1 MPSRRSYATDLSDEE
16 WWILKP
22 LIPEAKPGG
31 RPRAHE
37 TRELLDAIFYAVRGG
52 CAWRL
57 LPHEFPPWQTI
68 YHYFRTWRLDGTWE
82 RINSVLR
89 ERVRA
94 MAGRDT
100 TPSAAILDS
109 QSART
114 TEKGGAR
121 GYDGAKKINGRKR
134 HLLVDTSGL
143 VMKARVHPADLAD
156 REGAKMVLDRIGES
170 FPALRHLWADAGYRG
185 ADLRRWITDGLG
197 LSLEIVQRKPRWV
210 WVRNDVEPEPIP
222 AGFEV
227 IRRRWVVE
235 RTFAWISRNRRMSRD
250 YEFLPET
257 GEALIYVTMIRLML
271 KRLAKEEA
279 P

>member
-1 MPSRRSYATDLSDEE
+1 MSSRRPYATDLSDEE

-37 TRELLDAIFYAVRGG
+37 TRELVDAIFYAVRGG

-68 YHYFRTWRLDGTWE
+68 YHYFRIWRLDGTWE

-94 MAGRDT
+94 MAGREA
-100 TPSAAILDS
+100 TPSAAILDT

-114 TEKGGAR
+114 TEKGGTR
-121 GYDGAKKINGRKR
+121 GYDGAKKVNGRKR

-156 REGAKMVLDRIGES
+156 RDGARMVLARVDES
-170 FPALRHLWADAGYRG
+170 FPDLRHLWADAGYRG
-185 ADLRRWITDGLG
+185 ADLRRWITEGLG
-197 LSLEIVQRKPRWV
+197 LSLEIVQRRPRWV

-250 YEFLPET
+250 YEFLAQT
-257 GEALIYVTMIRLML
+257 TEALIYVTMIRLML
-271 KRLAKEEA
+271 TRLAQGA
-279 P
+279 S

>member
-1 MPSRRSYATDLSDEE
+1 MPSRRPYDTDLSDEE
-16 WWILKP
+16 WSILKP
-22 LIPEAKPGG
+22 FIPEAKPGG

-94 MAGRDT
+94 MAGREA

-156 REGAKMVLDRIGES
+156 REGARMVLDRIGET
-170 FPALRHLWADAGYRG
+170 FPSLRHLWADAGYRG
-185 ADLRRWITDGLG
+185 ADLRRWVTEGFG

-210 WVRNDVEPEPIP
+210 WVPNDVEPDPIP

-235 RTFAWISRNRRMSRD
+235 RTFAWICRNRRMSRD

-271 KRLAKEEA
+271 KRLAKGVE
-279 P
+279 

>member
-1 MPSRRSYATDLSDEE
+1 
-16 WWILKP
+16 
-22 LIPEAKPGG
+22 
-31 RPRAHE
+31 
-37 TRELLDAIFYAVRGG
+37 LDAIFYAVRSG

-68 YHYFRTWRLDGTWE
+68 YHYYFRTWRLDGTWE

-89 ERVRA
+89 EGVRA
-94 MAGRDT
+94 MAGREA

-143 VMKARVHPADLAD
+143 VMKAKVHPADLAD
-156 REGAKMVLDRIGES
+156 REGARMVLGGVDES
-170 FPALRHLWADAGYRG
+170 FPSLRHLWADAGYRG
-185 ADLRRWITDGLG
+185 EDLRRWIAEGLG
-197 LSLEIVQRKPRWV
+197 LSLEIGQRRSRWV

-250 YEFLPET
+250 YESLPET
-257 GEALIYVTMIRLML
+257 GEALIYVTMVRLML
-271 KRLAKEEA
+271 KRLAK
-279 P
+279 